1 MKILSKRDLKRVTIL
16 FTSLALVLSSTGCSF
31 KLPFSGAEKSS
42 VETPEN
48 KWSLPSTDNFGWA
61 ISSDETIP
69 DMPSTLQGFQ
79 KSGTLVRTTVRAF
92 SNQWS
97 TDFEF
102 PATMNSCGQQLFT
115 IRWRSLNLDVASSL
129 VSSPDEIVL
138 EKSLEPA
145 VAGYMLSYGCG
156 QPAFKLPA
164 IASNANKL
172 TDVNVEYQVWIPKI

>member
-1 MKILSKRDLKRVTIL
+1 MKILSKRDLKLVTIL
-16 FTSLALVLSSTGCSF
+16 FTAVALLLGSTGCSF
-31 KLPFSGAEKSS
+31 KLPFSSSDKSATVTS
-42 VETPEN
+42 ET
-48 KWSLPSTDNFGWA
+48 KWPLPKTDHFGWA
-61 ISSDETIP
+61 IATDETVP
-69 DMPSTLQGFQ
+69 EMPNTLPGFQ
-79 KSGTLVRTTVRAF
+79 KSGNLVRSTVRAF

-115 IRWRSLNLDVASSL
+115 VRWRSLNLDVASSL
-129 VSSPDEIVL
+129 VSSPEKFVL

-164 IASNANKL
+164 IASNANRL
-172 TDVNVEYQVWIPKI
+172 NDVNIEYQVWIPKI